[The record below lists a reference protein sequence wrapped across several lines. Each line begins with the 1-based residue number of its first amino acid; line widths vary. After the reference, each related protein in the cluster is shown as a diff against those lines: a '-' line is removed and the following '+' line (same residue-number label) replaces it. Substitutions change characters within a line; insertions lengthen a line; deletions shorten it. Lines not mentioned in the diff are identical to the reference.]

1 MYKTPV
7 KGKRNSGRP
16 LSLSSLTISQ
26 VSALILTGL
35 ALVTFHQVT
44 HLSVHPDSSSSSSSL
59 RGSDSSLQSRIDL
72 NKHEISSLHS
82 TLLSLREDA
91 DAPVDLAQWQD
102 AVKERDEIIT
112 GLQIADAERKAALAQ
127 LHAVVDQKKKPKK
140 KVAQPAAVAQAAAP
154 LPVQAPPAAA
164 LPVQPSPNGAASSW
178 ASSTALLI
186 FTYKRADYLTRT
198 LDKIATVIPPGMSVV
213 ISQDGE
219 PGAADVASVI
229 ATYKSK
235 FGERNPVTHVKHT
248 QKQGENGY
256 QLLSQHYGFGLENAF
271 APAGTSR
278 VIVLEEDIDVAPDFF
293 KFFERLS
300 PYLDDPNEDLLCI
313 SAWNDNGMRGYVS
326 DEKKIVRSDFFP
338 GLGWMLS
345 RPTYEGLLPWPRG
358 YWDDWMREPP
368 QRRGREILRPEI
380 SRTFHFGQKG
390 GTSGNIY
397 SSYLDSIQLNVA
409 DVDWAQEDVGYLER
423 DVYDARFK
431 QRVLSAQV
439 VDAGS
444 AKQRAGSNGDVLVEY
459 RGLSNGGSC
468 FERVAK
474 QLGIMDNIKANVPRT
489 AYKGVVEFAWNGGY
503 IFVAPPVAEISW

>member
-1 MYKTPV
+1 MYNTPV

-16 LSLSSLTISQ
+16 LSLSSLTIFQ
-26 VSALILTGL
+26 ASALILTGL
-35 ALVTFHQVT
+35 ALFTFHHVT

-127 LHAVVDQKKKPKK
+127 LHAVVDAQ
-140 KVAQPAAVAQAAAP
+140 VAQPAAVAQAAAP

-164 LPVQPSPNGAASSW
+164 LPVQPSPNGAASYW

-256 QLLSQHYGFGLENAF
+256 QLLSQVSEGGTNASE
-271 APAGTSR
+271 ASAKKTSGSGEPTSGASS
-278 VIVLEEDIDVAPDFF
+278 VPTVL
-293 KFFERLS
+293 
-300 PYLDDPNEDLLCI
+300 DLLFC
-313 SAWNDNGMRGYVS
+313 
-326 DEKKIVRSDFFP
+326 
-338 GLGWMLS
+338 
-345 RPTYEGLLPWPRG
+345 
-358 YWDDWMREPP
+358 
-368 QRRGREILRPEI
+368 GRD
-380 SRTFHFGQKG
+380 GQ
-390 GTSGNIY
+390 N
-397 SSYLDSIQLNVA
+397 
-409 DVDWAQEDVGYLER
+409 
-423 DVYDARFK
+423 
-431 QRVLSAQV
+431 
-439 VDAGS
+439 
-444 AKQRAGSNGDVLVEY
+444 
-459 RGLSNGGSC
+459 
-468 FERVAK
+468 
-474 QLGIMDNIKANVPRT
+474 
-489 AYKGVVEFAWNGGY
+489 
-503 IFVAPPVAEISW
+503 

>member
-35 ALVTFHQVT
+35 ALFTFHHVT

-127 LHAVVDQKKKPKK
+127 LHAVVDAQ
-140 KVAQPAAVAQAAAP
+140 VAQPAAVAQAAAP

-256 QLLSQHYGFGLENAF
+256 QLLSQ
-271 APAGTSR
+271 
-278 VIVLEEDIDVAPDFF
+278 
-293 KFFERLS
+293 
-300 PYLDDPNEDLLCI
+300 
-313 SAWNDNGMRGYVS
+313 VS
-326 DEKKIVRSDFFP
+326 E
-338 GLGWMLS
+338 
-345 RPTYEGLLPWPRG
+345 
-358 YWDDWMREPP
+358 
-368 QRRGREILRPEI
+368 
-380 SRTFHFGQKG
+380 G
-390 GTSGNIY
+390 GTNASE
-397 SSYLDSIQLNVA
+397 A
-409 DVDWAQEDVGYLER
+409 
-423 DVYDARFK
+423 
-431 QRVLSAQV
+431 
-439 VDAGS
+439 S
-444 AKQRAGSNGDVLVEY
+444 AKKTSGSGEPTSGASSVPTVLDMLFCG
-459 RGLSNGGSC
+459 RGGQN
-468 FERVAK
+468 
-474 QLGIMDNIKANVPRT
+474 
-489 AYKGVVEFAWNGGY
+489 
-503 IFVAPPVAEISW
+503 